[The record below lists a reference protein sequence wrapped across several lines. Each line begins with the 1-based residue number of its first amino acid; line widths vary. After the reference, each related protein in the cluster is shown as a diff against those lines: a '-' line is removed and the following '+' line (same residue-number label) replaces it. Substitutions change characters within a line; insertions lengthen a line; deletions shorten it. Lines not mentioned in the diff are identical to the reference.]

1 MNQCELDCRSGSH
14 YFCSLFKKINGMN
27 VKKDVVYY
35 EAPAMECIEMAC
47 EGVLCGSSLK
57 PGESEDGILG
67 DDL

>member
-1 MNQCELDCRSGSH
+1 MWTWLPVG
-14 YFCSLFKKINGMN
+14 FTLFLFVVLKINGMN

-35 EAPAMECIEMAC
+35 EAPAMECVEMAC

>member
-1 MNQCELDCRSGSH
+1 
-14 YFCSLFKKINGMN
+14 MN

-57 PGESEDGILG
+57 PGESEVLASISTVSFRTCSLNVGVGVSL
-67 DDL
+67 